1 MLWAFVIILVLLIPL
16 LAIVIDSQFGQ
27 ALADRISGGRREAG
41 SLQGRVESLEA
52 DVRYLTES
60 VESLR
65 EETVFLRSLLEGRDE
80 TRSLTPGREDA
91 EEGGASPGTEPA
103 DRG

>member
-1 MLWAFVIILVLLIPL
+1 MVWAFVLVLVLLIPL

-27 ALADRISGGRREAG
+27 ALADRISAGRDREAG
-41 SLQGRVESLEA
+41 NLHGKVESLEA

-65 EETVFLRSLLEGRDE
+65 EETEFLRSLLEGR
-80 TRSLTPGREDA
+80 
-91 EEGGASPGTEPA
+91 TEPPGLTA
-103 DRG
+103 GEEPRRESDPDPRGAEA